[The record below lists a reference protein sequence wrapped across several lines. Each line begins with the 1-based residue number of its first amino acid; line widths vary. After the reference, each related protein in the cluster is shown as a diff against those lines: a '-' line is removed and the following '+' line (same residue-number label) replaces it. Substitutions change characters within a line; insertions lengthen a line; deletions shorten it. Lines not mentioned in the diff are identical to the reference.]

1 MSTDCSDAHSAHS
14 RPRPVTD
21 HRLIAVLMSTGL
33 LLSACGTDDGTPD
46 APQDSQAAAA
56 GRSAETGDGGTS
68 EEKPQTVAQ
77 DLDAPWS
84 LVFFEG
90 TPLVSERDSAKILEL
105 SDETPAKTREVTE
118 VDGVAASGEGGLLG
132 LAVAG
137 DSLFAYSTTATGN
150 RIQRFEI
157 SGERGSIELGTP
169 TTIVDGIAKAD
180 FHNGGRLALG
190 PDDKLYATVGDAGNR
205 SDAQDRDSLSG
216 SILRMDLDGGVPD
229 DNPFPGSLVYSFGH
243 RNAQGLA
250 WDEEGTMYASEFG
263 QDTWDELNVIE
274 PGGNYGW
281 PDVEGIGDREGYLD
295 PLLQWPPEEASPSG
309 IAITGGS
316 VYIACLRGQRL
327 RRVPLADPSA
337 ETELLVGEAA
347 RLRDAVIAP
356 DGSLWVLTNTT
367 DGRGDPAPEGDRV
380 LRVSVPTPE

>member
-1 MSTDCSDAHSAHS
+1 MNTS
-14 RPRPVTD
+14 RRT
-21 HRLIAVLMSTGL
+21 
-33 LLSACGTDDGTPD
+33 LLSAVPLATATMLSACTTMTEGPEPAPPAAPD
-46 APQDSQAAAA
+46 SMQILATTVT
-56 GRSAETGDGGTS
+56 TGL
-68 EEKPQTVAQ
+68 Q
-77 DLDAPWS
+77 APWAIAFHGGAA
-84 LVFFEG
+84 L
-90 TPLVSERDSAKILEL
+90 LSERDSARILEL
-105 SDETPAKTREVTE
+105 APDGATREVG
-118 VDGVAASGEGGLLG
+118 VIDGVTPGGEGGLLG
-132 LAVAG
+132 LAVLEG
-137 DSLFAYSTTATGN
+137 QLFSYATTGTGN
-150 RIQRFEI
+150 RIERRALR
-157 SGERGSIELGTP
+157 GEPGSLALGPAELVLEAIP
-169 TTIVDGIAKAD
+169 SAAH
-180 FHNGGRLALG
+180 HNGGRLKLG
-190 PDDKLYATVGDAGNR
+190 PDQMLYVTTGDAGDR
-205 SDAQDRDSLSG
+205 GSAQDLDSLAG
-216 SILRMDLDGGVPD
+216 KILRLTPDGAVPD
-229 DNPFPGSLVYSFGH
+229 DNPFPGSPVYSYGH
-243 RNAQGLA
+243 RNPQGIA
-250 WDEEGTMYASEFG
+250 WAEDGQLVASEFG
-263 QDTWDELNVIE
+263 QNTWDELNLIE